1 MLEIII
7 QILAIFLIITGFSLC
22 TIGVGKIIIFILK
35 EEYEASQKEKEEEN
49 NQKKEF

>member
-22 TIGVGKIIIFILK
+22 TIGIGKIIIFILK
-35 EEYEASQKEKEEEN
+35 EEYEASEKEEEN
-49 NQKKEF
+49 NQKKNFN